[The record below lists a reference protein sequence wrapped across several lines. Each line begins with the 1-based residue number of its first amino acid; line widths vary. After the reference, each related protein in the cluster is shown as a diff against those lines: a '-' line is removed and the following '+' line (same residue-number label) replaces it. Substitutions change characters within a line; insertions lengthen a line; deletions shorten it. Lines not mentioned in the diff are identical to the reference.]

1 MAKLLIKIKNYVF
14 YSVIMLLV
22 AACAQEAA
30 PPEDTGVANVIIE
43 IPAAELYNRIETNT
57 APLIIDVRS
66 SDEFATGHL
75 PGALN
80 MAHTE
85 FVESPAESVALL
97 PTAKDAEIV
106 VHCASGK
113 RAKIAMEVITNA
125 GYTHVGHLIG
135 DFSGWKAA
143 GYPIEQDSLV
153 N

>member
-1 MAKLLIKIKNYVF
+1 MAKLLIKIKNYVL
-14 YSVIMLLV
+14 YSIIMLLV
-22 AACAQEAA
+22 SACAQEAA
-30 PPEDTGVANVIIE
+30 PPEDTTVANVIIK

-57 APLIIDVRS
+57 APLIIDVRN

-85 FVESPAESVALL
+85 FVERPAESVALL

-106 VHCASGK
+106 VHCVSGR
-113 RAKIAMEVITNA
+113 RAKIAMDIITSA

-143 GYPIEQDSLV
+143 GYPIEQDSPV

>member
-1 MAKLLIKIKNYVF
+1 MKKLLIEIKKYVF
-14 YSVIMLLV
+14 YSIIMLLLS
-22 AACAQEAA
+22 ACAQEAA
-30 PPEDTGVANVIIE
+30 PPEDTTVTNVIIE

-106 VHCASGK
+106 VHCVSGR
-113 RAKIAMEVITNA
+113 RAKIAMDVIASA
-125 GYTHVGHLIG
+125 GYTHISHLIG
-135 DFSGWKAA
+135 DFSGWQAA
-143 GYPIEQDSLV
+143 GYPIEQDGLA

>member
-1 MAKLLIKIKNYVF
+1 MAKLLIKIKNYVL
-14 YSVIMLLV
+14 YSIIMLLV
-22 AACAQEAA
+22 SACAQEAA
-30 PPEDTGVANVIIE
+30 PPEDTTVANAIIE
-43 IPAAELYNRIETNT
+43 IPAVELYNRIETNT

-80 MAHTE
+80 VAHTE
-85 FVESPAESVALL
+85 FVDSPAESVALL

-106 VHCASGK
+106 VHCVSGR
-113 RAKIAMEVITNA
+113 RAQIAMDIITRA
-125 GYTHVGHLIG
+125 GYTHVSHLIG